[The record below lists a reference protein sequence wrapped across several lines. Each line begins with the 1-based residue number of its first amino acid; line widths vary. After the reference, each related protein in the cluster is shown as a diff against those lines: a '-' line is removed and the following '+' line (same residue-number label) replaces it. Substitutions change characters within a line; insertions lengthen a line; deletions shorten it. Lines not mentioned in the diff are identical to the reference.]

1 MSFVSNPTGAFFDQS
16 LGQMSRLRE
25 NIEGLQTQISTG
37 VRIEIGSDD
46 PVGASRLRA
55 LTRLEETG
63 RTESENAAR
72 LGQDLSAAA
81 NEIEGVVGILQR
93 ARELA
98 VAASND
104 PVGENG
110 RAAIADE
117 LEQMADELFA
127 RSNAR
132 SVTGAPLFAGT
143 AEAPAYVRDAG
154 GVVSY
159 NGNGQSGAVTVAP
172 GTQVERGMAG
182 PQVFEFSTNGSP
194 DSAFAALSELAA
206 ALRNPA
212 GDPAQAGRDAI
223 ARIDSS
229 LDTANRAQTVIG
241 TRAAWVEAIRQ
252 DQDERAID
260 IAEKRSAIEDSN
272 IADTIVGLQQA
283 LTALE
288 ASQASFTRISS
299 LTLFN
304 AL

>member
-1 MSFVSNPTGAFFDQS
+1 MSFVSNSTGAFFDRS

-37 VRIEIGSDD
+37 VRIELGSDD
-46 PVGASRLRA
+46 PVGASRLRS
-55 LTRLEETG
+55 LTRLEVRG
-63 RTESENAAR
+63 NTENENAAR
-72 LGQDLSAAA
+72 LGQDLSESA
-81 NEIEGVVGILQR
+81 NEIEGVVSILQR

-104 PVGENG
+104 PTGENG

-132 SVTGAPLFAGT
+132 SITGAPLFAGT
-143 AEAPAYVRDAG
+143 AGAPAYVRDTT
-154 GVVSY
+154 GVVTY
-159 NGNGQSGAVTVAP
+159 NGNGQSGAVPVAP
-172 GTQVERGMAG
+172 DTEIERGLAG
-182 PQVFEFSTNGSP
+182 PQVFQFDNNGSP

-206 ALRNPA
+206 AMRNPG

-223 ARIDSS
+223 ARIDLS

-241 TRAAWVEAIRQ
+241 ARAAWVEAIRQ
-252 DQDERAID
+252 DQDLRAINV
-260 IAEKRSAIEDSN
+260 AEKRSAIEDTD
-272 IADTIVGLQQA
+272 IADTIVRLQQT